1 MKTGEYKWD
10 TDKELRAR
18 LELSLRLSDGHI
30 FFTAG
35 KTPLATA
42 TLKPDGKTLDVTIRA
57 DRIDQLFS
65 KKFHSV
71 QMRNIKNEK

>member
-1 MKTGEYKWD
+1 MKTGEYQWD
-10 TDKELRAR
+10 TDNELRMR
-18 LELSLRLSDGHI
+18 LKLSLRLSDGHI

-57 DRIDQLFS
+57 DRIDHLLS
-65 KKFHSV
+65 REFHSV
-71 QMRNIKNEK
+71 

>member
-1 MKTGEYKWD
+1 MKTGEHQWD
-10 TDKELRAR
+10 TDNELRTR
-18 LELSLRLSDGHI
+18 MELSLQLSDGHI

-57 DRIDQLFS
+57 DRVSRLFG
-65 KKFHSV
+65 KKFHAAKLS
-71 QMRNIKNEK
+71 RSKK